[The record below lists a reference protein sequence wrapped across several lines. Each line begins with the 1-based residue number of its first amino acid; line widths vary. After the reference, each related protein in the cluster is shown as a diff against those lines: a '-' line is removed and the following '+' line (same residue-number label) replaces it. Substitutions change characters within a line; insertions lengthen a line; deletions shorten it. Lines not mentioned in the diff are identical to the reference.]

1 MLYGHVCYS
10 VYREQTQTWVKI
22 DKRIGFPHMKCLVAK
37 AAMVTERV
45 QWSSVRVW
53 RALLENGNNSGLGLW
68 ESSVL

>member
-1 MLYGHVCYS
+1 
-10 VYREQTQTWVKI
+10 
-22 DKRIGFPHMKCLVAK
+22 MKCLVAK